1 MQFYFSCDILHA
13 KQKFKHLKN
22 LKVADSDSNN
32 ENLCVDILIDS
43 DFLWDVFENEIILG
57 EPGTLTAVKTKFGLS
72 GPMSIVQNN
81 EGSTLI
87 CQSLKYATEI
97 SDCDSIL
104 QKNFKNFWK
113 IKRFDSKT
121 DNSTQI

>member
-1 MQFYFSCDILHA
+1 
-13 KQKFKHLKN
+13 
-22 LKVADSDSNN
+22 
-32 ENLCVDILIDS
+32 
-43 DFLWDVFENEIILG
+43 
-57 EPGTLTAVKTKFGLS
+57 
-72 GPMSIVQNN
+72 MSIVQNN

-121 DNSTQI
+121 DNSTVYKSFCEDIHYNSNEARYEV